1 MSVEFW
7 LDLAVLT
14 LVWAGIACAW
24 NILAG
29 YAGQFSLG
37 HAAYIGIGAYTPTLL
52 ASKFGLSPWIGM
64 LLGALLA
71 AMAAA
76 FISGVSLRAR
86 GPFFTLMSIAFAEVA
101 RILAVYFKGITN
113 GSEGLMLELR
123 PGWAT
128 LYFLYKP
135 PYLLVAAA
143 YAALMFAIAVGIR
156 RSRLGFQLLALRED
170 ESAARSLGVPVL
182 RVRVGASMISASG
195 TALGGTILAFYTQ
208 FIDPDSTMS
217 FLISVQPALITMLG
231 GLGSSFGPL
240 FGALLVVPLEHLL
253 RSALGGVLFGLHGLI
268 FGLLLIAIL
277 LTMPDGIVEG
287 WRRMTGRRRERTDSA
302 RG

>member
-1 MSVEFW
+1 MSGEFW

-52 ASKFGLSPWIGM
+52 ASKNGLSPWIGM

-71 AMAAA
+71 ATAAA
-76 FISGVSLRAR
+76 FVSGVSLRAR

-128 LYFLYKP
+128 LYFLDKP

-156 RSRLGFQLLALRED
+156 RSRL
-170 ESAARSLGVPVL
+170 AAC
-182 RVRVGASMISASG
+182 
-195 TALGGTILAFYTQ
+195 
-208 FIDPDSTMS
+208 
-217 FLISVQPALITMLG
+217 
-231 GLGSSFGPL
+231 
-240 FGALLVVPLEHLL
+240 
-253 RSALGGVLFGLHGLI
+253 
-268 FGLLLIAIL
+268 
-277 LTMPDGIVEG
+277 
-287 WRRMTGRRRERTDSA
+287 RT
-302 RG
+302 

>member
-1 MSVEFW
+1 MSGEFW

-37 HAAYIGIGAYTPTLL
+37 YSAYIGIGAYTPALL
-52 ASKFGLSPWIGM
+52 ASKYGLSPWIGM
-64 LLGALLA
+64 FLGALLA
-71 AMAAA
+71 ATAAA

-123 PGWAT
+123 PSWAT
-128 LYFLYKP
+128 LYFLDKP

-195 TALGGTILAFYTQ
+195 AALGGTILAFYTQ

-217 FLISVQPALITMLG
+217 FLISVQPALDHDAR
-231 GLGSSFGPL
+231 GPRQ
-240 FGALLVVPLEHLL
+240 LL
-253 RSALGGVLFGLHGLI
+253 RPAF
-268 FGLLLIAIL
+268 
-277 LTMPDGIVEG
+277 
-287 WRRMTGRRRERTDSA
+287 RRASRCAPRASTQKHIGRRSVRSSRTRLRPPTHGDPADNA
-302 RG
+302 RRHRRGMASHDQTTSRKAR